1 MKITLEH
8 HEDIITIEKPFDDLT
23 ATGMLRV
30 MIRLC
35 HASEFAPRSIEE
47 AILEVA
53 DEIEER

>member
-1 MKITLEH
+1 MKLTLE
-8 HEDIITIEKPFDDLT
+8 HEDIITIETPSNYLT
-23 ATGMLRV
+23 ATEVLRL

-35 HASEFAPRSIEE
+35 HASEFASRSIEE